1 MKFYKKKRLE
11 KDYMNVKKDEQEEQ
25 IELRVIESLILIFE
39 IKKLN

>member
-25 IELRVIESLILIFE
+25 IELRVIESLILFFE